1 MEEMGWPVK
10 AGHAFTERGAFDPLA
25 NVAFVPTLVQ
35 LSERH
40 CIATIEDDNGKWI
53 YDSNEEFA
61 LPLTRKALERSMGGG
76 RPYEGAV
83 RAYRFTP
90 GKKACSGMQKRACE
104 ADKGETSCAAKKAR
118 R

>member
-1 MEEMGWPVK
+1 MRLAQGLGEG
-10 AGHAFTERGAFDPLA
+10 LA

-40 CIATIEDDNGKWI
+40 CVVTIEDEDGKWI

-61 LPLTRKALERSMGGG
+61 LPLSRAALERCMGGG

-90 GKKACSGMQKRACE
+90 GKKARKVMPKRVCE
-104 ADKGETSCAAKKAR
+104 ANDKGESPRAAKKAR
-118 R
+118 H